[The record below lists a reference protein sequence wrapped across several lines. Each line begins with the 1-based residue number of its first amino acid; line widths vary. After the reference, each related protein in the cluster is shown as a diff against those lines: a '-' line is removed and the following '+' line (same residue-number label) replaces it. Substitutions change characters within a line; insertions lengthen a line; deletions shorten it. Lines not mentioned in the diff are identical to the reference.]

1 MQVVRNSDGKFD
13 LAGLMAA
20 RQDPDAQRMVRVREG
35 SAAAFDQLMT
45 RYQMPV
51 RSYLAR
57 RLNDRESAE
66 DLTQEVF
73 LRVFRS
79 RRSYEP
85 RSKFSTWL
93 FTIVNNVAANAHRRR
108 RARREFAA
116 SRIGSGEGSSEQDL
130 FSRPDR
136 HEPPLQRLQRSEAS
150 QAVHAA
156 IGTLNERQR
165 SAIRLCKMQ
174 GLSYAEVAREMG
186 ITTKAVKSL
195 LNRAKVNLH
204 DALVDYV
211 EAGNDD
217 LLGAG

>member
-1 MQVVRNSDGKFD
+1 MPVVRNSNGEFD
-13 LAGLMAA
+13 LAGLVAGK
-20 RQDPDAQRMVRVREG
+20 QDPDAQRMVRVREG
-35 SAAAFDQLMT
+35 NAAAFDQLVS
-45 RYQMPV
+45 RYQTPV
-51 RSYLAR
+51 RSYLAH
-57 RLNDRESAE
+57 RLNDRENAE

-73 LRVFRS
+73 MRVFRA

-108 RARREFAA
+108 AARREFVV
-116 SRIGSGEGSSEQDL
+116 SRMGLADGISEQEVL
-130 FSRPDR
+130 SCPDH
-136 HEPPLQRLQRSEAS
+136 HEPPLQRLQRSEAR

-165 SAIRLCKMQ
+165 TAIRLCKMQ
-174 GLSYAEVAREMG
+174 GLSYAEVAREMQ

-204 DALVDYV
+204 EALVDYV
-211 EAGNDD
+211 EAGCEIPP
-217 LLGAG
+217 GQG